1 MRLILLTF
9 LHSRNLN
16 KYRIVIYYKEF
27 HGATK
32 HVCRLWRSKQKAP
45 ETTCTSNASSLQE
58 AASDADT
65 TSSLP
70 IGWICTDFHTFKSN
84 VCLPIGQTKGRHII
98 LTKSFHIWK
107 PSASGPTPTH
117 WTPLKLTWL
126 TQTALFP
133 DSWLQTNKN
142 SKLHDILTWLLF

>member
-9 LHSRNLN
+9 LHSWNLN
-16 KYRIVIYYKEF
+16 KYRIVMYYKEF
-27 HGATK
+27 HGAAK
-32 HVCRLWRSKQKAP
+32 HVCRLWRSKKKKAP
-45 ETTCTSNASSLQE
+45 ETTCTSNASSLQD

-65 TSSLP
+65 NSSLP
-70 IGWICTDFHTFKSN
+70 IGWIWTEFHTFKSN

-117 WTPLKLTWL
+117 RTPLKLTWVDPNCSL
-126 TQTALFP
+126 PRFLAPNQQEFQAP
-133 DSWLQTNKN
+133 Q
-142 SKLHDILTWLLF
+142 HTWLLF